1 MKKIIYFATIL
12 LVFSG
17 CQNKEGNSIVT
28 LPAQDGNVLK
38 LNDAQMKNAEIITG
52 EIEQKGISSVLK
64 LNGKI
69 DVPPQNMI
77 SVSLPMGGYLKST
90 KLLPGMHVVKGQVIA
105 IVEDQQYIQL
115 QQDYLTAKA
124 KIGFFENE
132 YKRQKDLNQ
141 SKASSDKN
149 YQQAE
154 ADYRSLLVLM
164 TALKEKLKL
173 VGINVQHINENKIQ
187 TNINIYAPI
196 NGYVSKVNVNVGK
209 YVNPTEVL
217 FDLVNPSDIHLA
229 LKVFERDLHQL
240 YIGQQLFAYT
250 NNDLGKKLKCTILLI
265 GKDLSTD
272 GNADVHCH
280 FETYDKSLVPGTFM
294 NAEILLKNVSSAAV
308 PTDALVQFEGKQFLF
323 LAKNKNTFELKEV
336 KVGENEGG
344 FTAVGLTDGVDFK
357 TDKVVVKGAYSLLM
371 MMKNKEE

>member
-1 MKKIIYFATIL
+1 MKNIIYFATIL

-17 CQNKEGNSIVT
+17 CQNKESNSVVT

-38 LNDAQMKNAEIITG
+38 LNDAQMKNAEIVTG
-52 EIEQKGISSVLK
+52 EIEQKEISSVLK

-105 IVEDQQYIQL
+105 TVEDQQYIQL

-217 FDLVNPSDIHLA
+217 FELVNPSDIHLA

-240 YIGQQLFAYT
+240 YIGQQLLAYT
-250 NNDLGKKLKCTILLI
+250 NNEVGKKRKCTILLI

-294 NAEILLKNVSSAAV
+294 NAEVQVKNVSSAAV
-308 PTDALVQFEGKQFLF
+308 PTEALVQFEGKQFLF
-323 LAKNKNTFELKEV
+323 LVKDKNTFELKEV
-336 KVGENEGG
+336 KLGENEGG
-344 FTAVGLTDGVDFK
+344 FTAVGLPDGLDFK
-357 TDKVVVKGAYSLLM
+357 TAKIVVKGAYSLLM